1 MPFFDQVLQS
11 GSGASTRPITMSPLP
26 VAAELPPA
34 GGGSIFPGGRNY
46 GDFLQGMSGLSKY
59 EGPIHDDLGHGLFT
73 DGGSIYAPTFQM
85 TTQGSGENMADAGF
99 NYSFPTSIARYNPA
113 DFYLHEPTGQ
123 MRPQIGSSRQ
133 RLNPITGA
141 VMDEEQYRGRSTGD
155 TFADFVKATIMA
167 MSLGAGAAALGGSGV
182 FGTGTSMVGEGVAG
196 GAMGGTGLTAGGSGL
211 GMTGTTGA
219 GMGFTGGGGLG
230 VTGAS
235 AGAGQIGAGLGMS
248 EFAAG
253 TGSLLGSTALS
264 GGGGGA
270 FTGQG
275 LTAGGS
281 GLGLSPGNSGLGMT
295 GSTTGPGAFAGEVGT
310 GGLAGGTGS
319 LLGPAASGGGTAGTA
334 GGGTFQNL
342 MKSFQSGGFGGVA
355 DSLISQ
361 FIPAGPAQTFLSS
374 AAKYGPTLMQIYS
387 GMEGRKQSKKLQKQM
402 ELPDP
407 GDVTKLPG
415 YQAGLEAVQ
424 RSMAAQG
431 YQGSGNMMLALQ
443 RHGENAY
450 NQAVN
455 QRLASAQAQAGPV
468 TGRLSSNALMANGIM
483 SLARMMAS

>member
-1 MPFFDQVLQS
+1 MPFFDQVL
-11 GSGASTRPITMSPLP
+11 GNTGATTSPVSLSSLP

-34 GGGSIFPGGRNY
+34 GGGLFPEGRNY
-46 GDFLQGMSGLSKY
+46 GSFLQNMQGLSKY
-59 EGPIHDDLGHGLFT
+59 EGPINDDFGHGMYT
-73 DGGSIYAPTFQM
+73 DGSSVFAPIFQSLS
-85 TTQGSGENMADAGF
+85 QGSGENMGDAGF
-99 NYSFPTSIARYNPA
+99 NYNQPTSILRINPT
-113 DFYLHEPTGQ
+113 DYYRHEETGQ
-123 MRPQIGSSRQ
+123 MRPQIGSMRQ
-133 RLNPITGA
+133 QINPITGE
-141 VMDEEQYRGRSTGD
+141 VMENSPYRGRSSGD
-155 TFADFVKATIMA
+155 TFADFLKATMIA
-167 MSLGAGAAALGGSGV
+167 MSMGAGLSALGGTSM
-182 FGTGTSMVGEGVAG
+182 FGTGTTLAGEGVAG
-196 GAMGGTGLTAGGSGL
+196 AASSGTGLSMGGSGL
-211 GMTGTTGA
+211 GMTAAPGT
-219 GMGFTGGGGLG
+219 GMSFAGGGGLG

-281 GLGLSPGNSGLGMT
+281 GLGLSPGQGGLGMT
-295 GSTTGPGAFAGEVGT
+295 STPTASGIGGGIGTSEFAS
-310 GGLAGGTGS
+310 GTGS
-319 LLGPAASGGGTAGTA
+319 LLGPAASGGGSAAGAT
-334 GGGTFQNL
+334 GGTFQNL
-342 MKSFQSGGFGGVA
+342 LKSFQSGGFGGVA
-355 DSLISQ
+355 DDLIGQ
-361 FIPAGPAQTFLSS
+361 FLSPGFARTALS
-374 AAKYGPTLMQIYS
+374 GAAKYGPTLMQIYS

-407 GDVTKLPG
+407 SEVTKLPG
-415 YQAGLEAVQ
+415 YQAGIEAVQ
-424 RSMAAQG
+424 RSLAAQG

-450 NQAVN
+450 NQAVQ